1 MRAQAAAD
9 WPPPT
14 RRSSTAQPVTVN
26 QERAGAIGGEP
37 IAIQDETDDKSFVH
51 N

>member
-1 MRAQAAAD
+1 MAGGGRAASPQHNLSQLIRAHLLTASQGY
-9 WPPPT
+9 
-14 RRSSTAQPVTVN
+14 RR
-26 QERAGAIGGEP
+26 GEP